1 MTITSSYDR
10 GTTARPGESQLT
22 RTPHYNRLGFVRSGI
37 LTLTVIA
44 STLSVSSIAEAGPR
58 TSSDAIADEAA
69 DALDSLEN
77 WQRTENPADLMAFIR
92 GRDMAA
98 VMTAYE
104 LQVDPE
110 SMRAAWAHADWIKQ
124 HAVLA
129 ALSQLGVPYR
139 TRASKEGVAFD
150 CSGLTSY
157 AYDEAGVDIERVSRN
172 QINAA
177 HEIELIDAEPGDL
190 VYYPGHVSMYLGV
203 ETMIHSPNT
212 GSHVEAAQL
221 PDRSLRFGDVLTAG

>member
-1 MTITSSYDR
+1 M
-10 GTTARPGESQLT
+10 T
-22 RTPHYNRLGFVRSGI
+22 RTPQYHRLGFVRSGI

-44 STLSVSSIAEAGPR
+44 STLFVSSIAEAGPR

-69 DALDSLEN
+69 HALDALEN
-77 WQRTENPADLMAFIR
+77 WQRTENPSDLMAFIR
-92 GRDMAA
+92 RRDMAA

-110 SMRAAWAHADWIKQ
+110 SMRSAWAHTDWIKQ

-139 TRASKEGVAFD
+139 SLASKPGVGFD

-157 AYDEAGVDIERVSRN
+157 AYEQAGVDIERVSRN
-172 QINAA
+172 QINEA
-177 HEIELIDAEPGDL
+177 HEVKSNDAEPGDL
-190 VYYPGHVSMYLGV
+190 VYYPGHISMYLGA

-212 GSHVEAAQL
+212 GSHVEALHL
-221 PDRSLRFGDVLTAG
+221 PERSLRFGDVLIAD